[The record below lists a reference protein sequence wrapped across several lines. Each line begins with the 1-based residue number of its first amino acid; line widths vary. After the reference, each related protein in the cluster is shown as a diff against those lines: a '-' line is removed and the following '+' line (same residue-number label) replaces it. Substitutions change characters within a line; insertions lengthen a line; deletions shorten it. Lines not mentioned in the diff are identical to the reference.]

1 MRFNIHISESQ
12 YSRLIMSEDV
22 EGEYSSYFPRVQPIG
37 NSAGATESAFKNTM
51 DASDINI
58 LNVGEPG
65 TLELPGAGGDMR
77 VKSER
82 QQRILQWYSN
92 VIASPDS
99 PSTRGKTFEGL
110 IAAAFG
116 GSVSNNEKT
125 LNKIDVDIPSVGEA
139 DGYGISI
146 KFSEKKPESK
156 QLLGGV
162 VTGVNAQLQNDE
174 EIKELLNEETITSVN
189 IIKTFDTLIKSEIG
203 KDFIKKALTRPD
215 TFEPIDYF
223 MFGTEGR
230 NKEVLIYQYK
240 REDIINHIA
249 QGYYFFNKVGAI
261 GVSFL
266 TNLTPI
272 EAKISFPKYAK
283 SVRYKYRSNR
293 DNVVVNFTNEKTLA
307 LNVTKALTNEF
318 FLVGQVFRQY
328 SNGEIQYHFDQVLN
342 RDGLNRPI
350 TIENNVKLESIAK
363 AINLDIDGL
372 DYNTNSTKF
381 KDFVKKL
388 KEYSETISKQLFNS
402 KVKVSEKGREGGL
415 QKMFG
420 TRGHTINPIIIQRI
434 KQKPSR
440 FISNLFKVYGCDES
454 GLEQIQMALNNVF
467 NINIQLPLAQYCVAG
482 NNPQP
487 EAVQES
493 VNKVLKTLN
502 EAIEKKK

>member
-1 MRFNIHISESQ
+1 M
-12 YSRLIMSEDV
+12 
-22 EGEYSSYFPRVQPIG
+22 
-37 NSAGATESAFKNTM
+37 
-51 DASDINI
+51 
-58 LNVGEPG
+58 
-65 TLELPGAGGDMR
+65 
-77 VKSER
+77 
-82 QQRILQWYSN
+82 
-92 VIASPDS
+92 
-99 PSTRGKTFEGL
+99 
-110 IAAAFG
+110 
-116 GSVSNNEKT
+116 
-125 LNKIDVDIPSVGEA
+125 
-139 DGYGISI
+139 
-146 KFSEKKPESK
+146 
-156 QLLGGV
+156 
-162 VTGVNAQLQNDE
+162 
-174 EIKELLNEETITSVN
+174 LNEETITSIN

-420 TRGHTINPIIIQRI
+420 T
-434 KQKPSR
+434 
-440 FISNLFKVYGCDES
+440 FW
-454 GLEQIQMALNNVF
+454 
-467 NINIQLPLAQYCVAG
+467 
-482 NNPQP
+482 
-487 EAVQES
+487 
-493 VNKVLKTLN
+493 
-502 EAIEKKK
+502 